1 MRPIRGDGLRLFPST
16 GHFPSQRTNARL
28 ALAPIRESHHEIKET
43 PHPEGVH
50 FLPGRLSGRRRLG
63 LGLSLCICL
72 GACAPD
78 PPDTGAADRPEESV
92 PSTAPTTS
100 NAQAAIEMPEG
111 WAKQHPVVSPNAQ
124 LELHWAELA
133 ERARPRDPAD
143 GAGRVWVQRVRPAD
157 QPADRATPPITPAPV
172 EAGSHQRIELVFEV
186 AESGIAEGGLIF
198 VQADPFWSWSESQT
212 LDPNASG
219 YTTARARESGVEL
232 VPADLVGAFRV
243 RGRALRGG
251 EKIDLVYGAGPFG
264 ARVDAYAE
272 RGAPLLVG
280 VDATGDGT
288 RAWLPKPAL
297 LDISA
302 RAPEFL
308 VAFAPADIAPG
319 TAFEISL
326 ALLDGKGN
334 RAVWPSPPDGRKA
347 DSRDIGG
354 TSPCRDLA
362 SHDFA
367 FAVTPL
373 RDSLTFEAPEQ
384 IRLQDPCSPNTR
396 HMLRM
401 VAPPRPGTL
410 RLRVQGL
417 GPLAAFSAEVNPVV
431 VREADRRLVWG
442 DLHGHSQLSDGT
454 GTPEDYFLYARD
466 VARLDAV
473 ALTDHDHWGIRPLDE
488 NPELVD
494 EIRETTNAL
503 HEPGRFITL
512 PGYEWTNWVHGH
524 RHVLSFDDALPFY
537 SALDPETDRP
547 DELWDALRGQPVL
560 TFAHHSAGEPVATNW
575 FYRPDPVLE
584 PVTEI
589 VSVHGMSEAADA
601 LVPVRGGQPGYFVRD
616 TLLRGDR
623 LGFIGSGDSHDGHP
637 GLTQIAGGQGGLAGL
652 MTTGLSRPALLE
664 SLRRRH
670 TFATNGIRP
679 FLEVHLNETP
689 MGGQL
694 QAPLNR
700 DEDDERSPLRLHI
713 RYEATS
719 PVERIDLIRSGR
731 VARVAG
737 EGAMSIDLA
746 RTIPGLAPGEFHY
759 VRIVEEGGGTAWS
772 SPIFVDAMPGPMP
785 VRGPVAAP
793 VPGAVPMPLAVP
805 APLAVP

>member
-1 MRPIRGDGLRLFPST
+1 M
-16 GHFPSQRTNARL
+16 
-28 ALAPIRESHHEIKET
+28 
-43 PHPEGVH
+43 
-50 FLPGRLSGRRRLG
+50 
-63 LGLSLCICL
+63 
-72 GACAPD
+72 
-78 PPDTGAADRPEESV
+78 
-92 PSTAPTTS
+92 
-100 NAQAAIEMPEG
+100 
-111 WAKQHPVVSPNAQ
+111 
-124 LELHWAELA
+124 
-133 ERARPRDPAD
+133 
-143 GAGRVWVQRVRPAD
+143 
-157 QPADRATPPITPAPV
+157 
-172 EAGSHQRIELVFEV
+172 
-186 AESGIAEGGLIF
+186 
-198 VQADPFWSWSESQT
+198 
-212 LDPNASG
+212 
-219 YTTARARESGVEL
+219 
-232 VPADLVGAFRV
+232 
-243 RGRALRGG
+243 RGRALQGG
-251 EKIDLVYGAGPFG
+251 EQIDLVYGAGPQG
-264 ARVDAYAE
+264 SRVDAYAE
-272 RGAPLLVG
+272 RGAPLLIG

-319 TAFEISL
+319 EAFEISL

-334 RAVWPSPPDGRKA
+334 RAAWPGPPEVRA
-347 DSRDIGG
+347 AESLDIGG
-354 TSPCRDLA
+354 ASPCRD
-362 SHDFA
+362 FA
-367 FAVTPL
+367 FSVTQI
-373 RDSLTFEAPEQ
+373 RDRLSVEVSER
-384 IRLQDPCSPNTR
+384 IRLQDTCLPNTR
-396 HMLRM
+396 HTLRM
-401 VAPPRPGTL
+401 VAPPQPDTL

-417 GPLAAFSAEVNPVV
+417 GPLASFSAEVNPIV
-431 VREADRRLVWG
+431 VRKAGRRLVWG

-466 VARLDAV
+466 VARLDAI

-488 NPELVD
+488 NPKLVD

-537 SALDPETDRP
+537 SALDPDTDRP
-547 DELWDALRGQPVL
+547 DELWAALRGQPVL

-601 LVPVRGGQPGYFVRD
+601 PVPVRGGEPGNFVRD

-637 GLTQIAGGQGGLAGL
+637 GLAQIAGGQGGLAGL
-652 MTTGLSRPALLE
+652 MTTDLSRPALLE

-679 FLEVHLNETP
+679 FLEVHINETP

-694 QAPLNR
+694 QASLSR
-700 DEDDERSPLRLHI
+700 DEGDKPVELRLRI

-737 EGAMSIDLA
+737 EGAMSVDLA

-772 SPIFVDAMPGPMP
+772 SPIFVDAMPGPIS
-785 VRGPVAAP
+785 
-793 VPGAVPMPLAVP
+793 VPEPLAVP
-805 APLAVP
+805 EPMAVPKP